1 MLIMKIFNEIKNPY
15 NEQLCVILG
24 FFDGIH
30 QGHKVV
36 ISKGVELA
44 KENNYKTALITFDNA
59 PAVFLNKKMARYILT
74 DEEKFKRLEQLG
86 IDYLFVIKFDENFS
100 KINANDYLKMLVDK
114 LSPKAI
120 ITGENHF
127 FGFNKSGSSEFLN
140 LMQDE
145 YNYKYFSIPSVKFDD
160 KTVSSSKIREA
171 LEEGNVNLAN
181 VLLGYRF
188 FIKGKVVKGRQ
199 LGQKIGFKTANIDYP
214 ENIVALPS
222 GVYAV
227 EVEIDQKKYIGIAN
241 YGSNPTVNDS
251 DKKILEVHIIN
262 FDEDIYE
269 KFINVDFLDK
279 IRDERKFKSL
289 TELKAQI
296 EKDIKCLG

>member
-59 PAVFLNKKMARYILT
+59 PAVIFNKKRARYILT

-145 YNYKYFSIPSVKFDD
+145 YNYKYFSILSVKFDD

-214 ENIVALPS
+214 ENIVELPS